1 MNEMKRVTVTLSNQL
16 EWRIAE
22 LKASNPRFY
31 RASFSEVIRVL
42 IDAGLEK
49 KENDKNEKN

>member
-49 KENDKNEKN
+49 KENENEKN